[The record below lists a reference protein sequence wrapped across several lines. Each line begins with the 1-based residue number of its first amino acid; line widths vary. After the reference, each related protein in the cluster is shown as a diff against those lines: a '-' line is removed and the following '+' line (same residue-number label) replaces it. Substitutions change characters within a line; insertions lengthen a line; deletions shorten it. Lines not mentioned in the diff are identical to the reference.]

1 MASIILKEIRGG
13 WIKKYQVFLFFML
26 RQLKTTVSLGNGD
39 EVASD
44 LAISEANLCRGST
57 THSSYSKKFFEIY
70 GERPVPESL
79 F

>member
-1 MASIILKEIRGG
+1 
-13 WIKKYQVFLFFML
+13 ML

-57 THSSYSKKFFEIY
+57 THSSYSKNFFEIY